1 MSAGVLIQRIRQ
13 LEKALD
19 RLGKVAEKWK
29 KIAEDAHYDT
39 KLLNYRDSKW
49 QPSWRLPIGNRT
61 FRGSSYRDALRQ
73 HMEAD
78 GQ

>member
-1 MSAGVLIQRIRQ
+1 MSHGALIQRIRE
-13 LEKALD
+13 LETKLD
-19 RLGKVAEKWK
+19 NLAKVAGRLKARAML
-29 KIAEDAHYDT
+29 AERDT

-49 QPSWRLPIGNRT
+49 NPSWRLPIGNRT